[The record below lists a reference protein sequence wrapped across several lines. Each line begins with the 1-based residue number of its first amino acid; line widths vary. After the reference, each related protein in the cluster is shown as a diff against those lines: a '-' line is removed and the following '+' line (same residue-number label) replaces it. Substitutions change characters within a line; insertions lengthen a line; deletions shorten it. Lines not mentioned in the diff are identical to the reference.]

1 MNEGRLVYLMGPSGA
16 GKDSVLQGLQQSLAG
31 RRLRIARR
39 IITVS
44 YTHLRAHET

>member
-31 RRLRIARR
+31 RRLRICLL
-39 IITVS
+39 
-44 YTHLRAHET
+44 YTSDAADE